1 MDVDEQHVQTLLA
14 MGFPDVAAIRK
25 ALRLG
30 KNDVNEAVAI
40 LTSEQPGADFESVEM
55 TDVSGQTADQAP
67 PSYDEVSSREQGE
80 GEGENLEFPAGNL
93 YELESR
99 TFTNSW
105 SIPYRRHESLG
116 RCLLAATRLAKEGLA
131 EADENCRRFMDGV
144 LPDAFNKLLTSTY
157 VTTWKGEIQEGIYTM
172 SQLLVDLVAAR
183 LKHPPLPVNLLYL
196 LSTVF
201 DPDVNFHVKNRS
213 RPAERLH
220 WASVFGE
227 GKTYA
232 ISPAYATGCDPC
244 GWLVN
249 LVNRWGEKGGFQQLF
264 GDESQVL
271 CWSEEELAAAL
282 RPVACAAPYLNH
294 NVLQPLLKPPMELA
308 HTKLQSLLT
317 DDLRS
322 KDLGGSWSLLMC
334 MRQLVYHLW
343 VDQVEAV
350 NQLTLKVLITCLKS
364 QHYGPK
370 MAALRQL
377 GELIEQSSGTNGR
390 TNGLDQQHLLC
401 WLQENSVLKYALE
414 GSIHQAQYADRVKKL
429 LQFLAPNLAKKEISN
444 IWKMQEN
451 QPIVV
456 AENIHGLLVHAAEQF
471 DEEQL
476 EHLFR
481 LIQTSWSNSTH
492 ATQELLLQLMGQLAC
507 STQQSGIIHHVLS
520 MLWDMAHLPALP
532 RPLLHQA
539 LNQHSTILFNTSQI
553 TTATRKEWVQQ
564 CVHEVKSARFV
575 VPALQHIMNILR
587 NMLNNMPQKLM
598 RSFIQDMNRTQDLV
612 KVLVTS
618 LITIHKTAK
627 SSTESMQAPALVDD
641 KFGLDECVQTH
652 LSMIGVILEDG
663 ELFLPWHRLR
673 DLWDCLVSGPTA
685 SEEERELCWRW
696 LQGRLNDLEPEPQMN
711 LMKERLFKVPPTQLT
726 TTGFQCFQSFFESV
740 NEEQHG
746 LRKLVSIL
754 QVEKSELLGLDY
766 VWRVALESVQ
776 DEVADLAISM
786 LIRYSYTNLAPK
798 LKKEPLTVHKKFFEE
813 CQKRLLA
820 AQSVLGESAIAK
832 AVSSATTALTA
843 NTVPQMAS
851 DPTMARVVQLR
862 AVERILLIVHRYIST
877 VEDQQCVSRT
887 VLSHGAAF
895 RGQPLSLHISCETSN
910 RIFDIKGHSNE
921 RLGSIRH
928 KIAVEVNHPP
938 DYVQI
943 AVNERTLLWGKDQKL
958 LHQLSFEDGMTLSV
972 KMLPCGTPAL
982 DTWRSRGK
990 QAMVSTPHYTSDQEK
1005 QLPSMVLS
1013 GQAGIY
1019 DLLYNTA
1026 ELEGASI
1033 QECVYQLLLLLPTDP
1048 TVQSALDSLSEQPVK
1063 EENKAVL
1070 SAALELL
1077 IGQKAPKISPLRL
1090 VYNLQA
1096 LSGHVM
1102 PVDEDEGLSAILHVQ
1117 QFCQNFLRGGG
1128 LDFLFCLLSKEG
1140 LDGDMV
1146 IQARRGC
1153 LSTCLQLTRF
1163 LLGGKPLREV
1173 SSESVGGAT
1182 PVKLRRQSASTP
1194 EQEAMSPGASSPGA
1208 MAMSPI
1214 MTDSEAEGAYT
1225 AAWKEASR
1233 QVLDMTEEGFRELLQ
1248 CLVGLAWA
1256 AAAGRLDLAP
1266 YAPATTQ
1273 GTPGRKRSGGLS
1285 HVSICTGDQV
1295 SSQDATIAAAAMD
1308 LLVTCLHLRTQDLDK
1323 FYTWE
1328 FLQDFIVDVLLASA
1342 SPKVRE
1348 AATHSLYSLSKIRS
1362 TVEHADNSASS
1373 PKQFLLRILQQA
1385 HVPLWTSSSYVRT
1398 AAFRLLCQSEHYFRL
1413 VCKLV
1418 QGMDSDNLHGIG
1430 LNTTSLLQSELDWL
1444 NNFEPT
1450 ESDDHAEA
1458 DDVLLTGHLR
1468 LIKTLCQKPGV
1479 DRADIGFSLNRLLLQ
1494 QLLFPAAHRGTAA
1507 QTAAQGTAKEQDS
1520 SLKSKCHSDSC
1531 RQVAYDLLVI
1541 LCEGCS
1547 QNLQD
1552 VTSQLVNMHHQPQL
1566 THKREW
1572 EHLPLVDGRA
1582 GCGYVGL
1589 KNGGA
1594 TCYMNSV
1601 LQQLF
1606 MTPGIPEQLLG
1617 VESSTQSASDGI
1629 LHEAQRIMAHLQGSM
1644 VQYYTPEHFWNSFKL
1659 WGETINVREHQDA
1672 FEFLTNLTDQVDTV
1686 LKKLSK
1692 QELFKSKFQGVFSDQ
1707 QICIECPHRYEQEEE
1722 FMALNVTVKQ
1732 PTLEQSLEQFVR
1744 GEILEGENAYLC
1756 EKCNEKRSAVKRMCL
1771 KRLPPHLAI
1780 QLKRFDYDWEANRA
1794 LKFDDY
1800 FRFPRELD
1808 VAPYTVEGVE
1818 QATRQGCTEPTSPGS
1833 PTKQTTLYRLVG
1845 VVVHSGQA
1853 NAGHYYAFIQDR
1865 RPGRQGHWLKF
1876 NDTTVEEV
1884 ELTDQLLE
1892 EECFGGTFQVSST
1905 ATSTSSSFPET
1916 RVRYWSAYLLFYE
1929 RQDGRP
1935 VVPKSPSSK
1944 DVRKPNGRS
1953 LPRGDSLSQLAAL
1966 IQAGEQQGLFQSS
1979 MPPDLQQEVH
1989 AQNLRFM
1996 LNKDIYSTQYFSF
2009 IKRLVCCPMQGDVVT
2024 EAELVAGT
2032 KLALHFLCN
2041 TYFTTKGE
2049 LRAEVHSWVDCV
2061 KQLLQASSQACTFLV
2076 NFVSQQEGTL
2086 YIRPLLLECP
2096 TREVRVTFA
2105 SLVHAVLEVCL
2116 KRNISLCDSLL
2127 QLLLSM
2133 VNQYIA
2139 SNLRNSDAFFSLFHE
2154 YGRLGTRASEHLL
2167 QQNMFSC
2174 LVGLLLTGPQIQQS
2188 TAGSKWTPGEIPE
2201 LLPLHLALATTVLHC
2216 DLSYARSEDPGD
2228 TLPPRP
2234 TSIVAPEQYI
2244 KAPVAVQAC
2253 ISGEQATAYV
2263 NEVVWV
2269 FTQGSTPP
2277 STMVEM
2283 LLHCCYC
2290 NRHFSMLLLDH
2301 LKQYLRTTATSELRG
2316 LLTTLQEVLML
2327 EDPLQTARLDSVIKG
2342 TNNDGLIGLMRGS
2355 HTSDSTRTYQCV
2367 KFLVHLANKS
2377 HPAKEFLL
2385 EVSSGWKWAV
2395 SWLQK
2400 KMQEHQYRPQQSN
2413 VSNELSSSRSFQ
2425 RTMSAQST
2433 LAEATA
2439 LLSELQPDS
2448 VSQVE
2453 DQLDLD

>member
-144 LPDAFNKLLTSTY
+144 LPDAFNKLLTSSY

-172 SQLLVDLVAAR
+172 SQFLVDLVAAR
-183 LKHPPLPVNLLYL
+183 LKHPPLPVNQLYL

-220 WASVFGE
+220 WDTVFGE

-249 LVNRWGEKGGFQQLF
+249 LVNRWGEKGGFEQLF

-343 VDQVEAV
+343 TDQVEAV

-377 GELIEQSSGTNGR
+377 GELIEQSSGNNGR
-390 TNGLDQQHLLC
+390 AGLDQKHLLC

-444 IWKMQEN
+444 IWKMQ
-451 QPIVV
+451 
-456 AENIHGLLVHAAEQF
+456 
-471 DEEQL
+471 
-476 EHLFR
+476 
-481 LIQTSWSNSTH
+481 
-492 ATQELLLQLMGQLAC
+492 
-507 STQQSGIIHHVLS
+507 
-520 MLWDMAHLPALP
+520 
-532 RPLLHQA
+532 
-539 LNQHSTILFNTSQI
+539 
-553 TTATRKEWVQQ
+553 

-587 NMLNNMPQKLM
+587 NMLSNMPQKLM

-627 SSTESMQAPALVDD
+627 SSTENMQAPALVDD

-685 SEEERELCWRW
+685 SEEEREMCWRW

-711 LMKERLFKVPPTQLT
+711 LLKERLFKVPPTQLT

-798 LKKEPLTVHKKFFEE
+798 LKKEPLTVHKKYFEE

-820 AQSVLGESAIAK
+820 AQTVLGESAIAK
-832 AVSSATTALTA
+832 AVTSATTALTA

-851 DPTMARVVQLR
+851 DPSMARMVQLR

-887 VLSHGAAF
+887 LLSHGAAF
-895 RGQPLSLHISCETSN
+895 RGQPLSLHVSCETSN

-958 LHQLSFEDGMTLSV
+958 IHQLSFEDGMTLSV

-982 DTWRSRGK
+982 DSWRTRGK

-1019 DLLYNTA
+1019 ELLYNTA

-1063 EENKAVL
+1063 EENRAVL

-1077 IGQKAPKISPLRL
+1077 MGQKAPKVSPLRL

-1208 MAMSPI
+1208 MAMSPVA
-1214 MTDSEAEGAYT
+1214 TDSEGEGAYT

-1266 YAPATTQ
+1266 YAPAATQ

-1348 AATHSLYSLSKIRS
+1348 AATHSFYSLSKIRS
-1362 TVEHADNSASS
+1362 SVEQDDNSTSN
-1373 PKQFLLRILQQA
+1373 PQQFLLRSLQQA

-1418 QGMDSDNLHGIG
+1418 QGMDSDDLHGIG
-1430 LNTTSLLQSELDWL
+1430 LNTSSLLQSELDWL

-1582 GCGYVGL
+1582 SCGHVGL

-1617 VESSTQSASDGI
+1617 VESSSQSASSDGI
-1629 LHEAQRIMAHLQGSM
+1629 LHEVQRIMAHLQGSM

-1833 PTKQTTLYRLVG
+1833 PAKQTTLYRLVG

-1935 VVPKSPSSK
+1935 AVPKSPSSK

-2009 IKRLVCCPMQGDVVT
+2009 IKRLVCCPLQGDVVT

-2041 TYFTTKGE
+2041 TYFTTKGA
-2049 LRAEVHSWVDCV
+2049 LRTEVHSWVECV

-2096 TREVRVTFA
+2096 TREVRITFA
-2105 SLVHAVLEVCL
+2105 SLIHAVLEVCL

-2133 VNQYIA
+2133 VNQYVA

-2154 YGRLGTRASEHLL
+2154 YGRLGISACEHLL

-2174 LVGLLLTGPQIQQS
+2174 LLGLLLTGPQIQQS
-2188 TAGSKWTPGEIPE
+2188 TTGSKWTPGEIPE

-2216 DLSYARSEDPGD
+2216 DVSYARSDDPGD

-2244 KAPVAVQAC
+2244 KAPIAVQAC
-2253 ISGEQATAYV
+2253 VSGEQVKAYV

-2290 NRHFSMLLLDH
+2290 NRHFSLLLLDH

-2327 EDPLQTARLDSVIKG
+2327 EDPLQTARLDTVIKG

-2439 LLSELQPDS
+2439 LLSELQPDG

>member
-144 LPDAFNKLLTSTY
+144 LPDAFNKLLTSSY

-172 SQLLVDLVAAR
+172 SQFLVDLVAAR
-183 LKHPPLPVNLLYL
+183 LKHPPLPVNQLYL

-220 WASVFGE
+220 WDTVFGE

-249 LVNRWGEKGGFQQLF
+249 LVNRWGEKGGFEQLF

-343 VDQVEAV
+343 TDQVEAV

-377 GELIEQSSGTNGR
+377 GELIEQSSGNNGR
-390 TNGLDQQHLLC
+390 AGLDQKHLLC

-553 TTATRKEWVQQ
+553 TTATRKEWVLQ

-587 NMLNNMPQKLM
+587 NMLSNMPQKLM

-627 SSTESMQAPALVDD
+627 SSTENMQAPALVDD

-685 SEEERELCWRW
+685 SEEEREMCWRW

-711 LMKERLFKVPPTQLT
+711 LLKERLFKVPPTQLT

-798 LKKEPLTVHKKFFEE
+798 LKKEPLTVHKKYFEE

-820 AQSVLGESAIAK
+820 AQTVLGESAIAK
-832 AVSSATTALTA
+832 AVTSATTALTA

-851 DPTMARVVQLR
+851 DPSMARMVQLR

-887 VLSHGAAF
+887 LLSHGAAF
-895 RGQPLSLHISCETSN
+895 RGQPLSLHVSCETSN

-958 LHQLSFEDGMTLSV
+958 IHQLSFEDGMTLSV

-982 DTWRSRGK
+982 DSWRTRGK

-1019 DLLYNTA
+1019 ELLYNTA

-1063 EENKAVL
+1063 EENRAVL

-1077 IGQKAPKISPLRL
+1077 MGQKAPKVSPLRL

-1208 MAMSPI
+1208 MAMSPVA
-1214 MTDSEAEGAYT
+1214 TDSEGEGAYT

-1266 YAPATTQ
+1266 YAPAATQ

-1348 AATHSLYSLSKIRS
+1348 AATHSFYSLSKIRS
-1362 TVEHADNSASS
+1362 SVEQDDNSTSN
-1373 PKQFLLRILQQA
+1373 PQQFLLRSLQQA

-1418 QGMDSDNLHGIG
+1418 QGMDSDDLHGIG
-1430 LNTTSLLQSELDWL
+1430 LNTSSLLQSELDWL

-1582 GCGYVGL
+1582 SCGHVGL

-1617 VESSTQSASDGI
+1617 VESSSQSASSDGI
-1629 LHEAQRIMAHLQGSM
+1629 LHEVQRIMAHLQGSM

-1833 PTKQTTLYRLVG
+1833 PAKQTTLYRLVG

-1935 VVPKSPSSK
+1935 AVPKSPSSK

-2009 IKRLVCCPMQGDVVT
+2009 IKRLVCCPLQGDVVT

-2041 TYFTTKGE
+2041 TYFTTKGA
-2049 LRAEVHSWVDCV
+2049 LRTEVHSWVECV

-2096 TREVRVTFA
+2096 TREVRITFA
-2105 SLVHAVLEVCL
+2105 SLIHAVLEVCL

-2133 VNQYIA
+2133 VNQYVA

-2154 YGRLGTRASEHLL
+2154 YGRLGISACEHLL

-2174 LVGLLLTGPQIQQS
+2174 LLGLLLTGPQIQQS
-2188 TAGSKWTPGEIPE
+2188 TTGSKWTPGEIPE

-2216 DLSYARSEDPGD
+2216 DVSYARSDDPGD

-2244 KAPVAVQAC
+2244 KAPIAVQAC
-2253 ISGEQATAYV
+2253 VSGEQVKAYV

-2290 NRHFSMLLLDH
+2290 NRHFSLLLLDH

-2327 EDPLQTARLDSVIKG
+2327 EDPLQTARLDTVIKG

-2439 LLSELQPDS
+2439 LLSELQPDG